1 MDARKPVLPVIAVC
15 CALAGWFAWSAMP
28 ALAVAPE
35 TPEVSVE
42 ALVPPTTAVVHGVL
56 NPGVEGAP
64 GAFELGTYEFLYKQG
79 KTGCEGESKAPA
91 SPGIS
96 LGGGKEAVTE
106 TLQGLS
112 PDTEYTVCLLIRNG
126 IKGEQ
131 AVSAPATFTTSSS
144 LEAPVTKEPASTA
157 TATTVTFEGE
167 LNPGGVTGALSY
179 QLDYNTNGTCKVVKA
194 SPEEPPFQQS
204 TTPVE
209 VSEAK
214 QLSVHGVEATELEP
228 NETYTFCLVAT
239 NVFGEQAQGNEVS
252 LQTEHQAPTIT
263 GVSVANATSTGAMV
277 SAEIYPHGEVTT
289 YRVEYGPT
297 NTYGSS
303 TPEAS
308 ISEQHGPANIQAQL
322 TGLTPSNEYHYRIV
336 TTNSTGSDQSPD
348 ATFTTSETAIAG
360 SQGLPDNRTYEM
372 VTPPENE
379 NADVYV
385 PESLPTTYTE
395 NVEGIPTRRL
405 FQVSA
410 DGSAVAYEGE
420 PTSGGG
426 NGEDGNGLG
435 NQFLAQRLASGWV
448 TRSIQPAGVHSTY
461 YQGFSSD
468 LSAGIITSGTPAEPK
483 ISLSPEALGEG
494 YSVLYERVTNG
505 DVYQP
510 VFTDDVHPNRSS
522 EAGGFGTDSGVAI
535 RGGAV
540 GRAPVFAGWSS
551 DYSNIL
557 FEANDALLAGNGAL
571 ETELENDVKQEIAQ
585 EFTEGHEQQDTYLYD
600 SVGGKLSLVDVSPE
614 GRVVPGATVGTPP
627 INQAYNND
635 PNLRDAISADG
646 KRVYWSSIET
656 LYGIGGRVVEER
668 PIRIYLR
675 ENPGEPQSPIVN
687 GKCSV
692 LSDAC
697 TVVVS
702 EGEARYWASVEDG
715 RYAFYTEDG
724 ELYRFDVEPEA
735 GSVSREALAGG
746 GAGVV
751 GVLGVSEDGED
762 VYFAAKGALAPGATA
777 QTCETGTGCNLYL
790 LDKSQTRFVARLSG
804 GDGNEVPLG
813 GGGEPVESGDWI
825 GGLAKTRSFVTSDGR
840 SLVFMSSESLS
851 VTGYPDG
858 YPNNGAEEVYVYEA
872 GSNSLFCAS
881 CGSTRKGASGYLP
894 VSWSDTSLPQLIS
907 EDGDR
912 VFFDSSSSLVGQ
924 ATNGKQN
931 VYEWEHEGS
940 GTCTTGSAV
949 HGGCVY
955 LLSGGSSVSASW
967 LVGASE
973 SGNDVF
979 LVTRAQLAP
988 EDQNE
993 AFDLYDVR
1001 VDGAKPVSSPQCT
1014 GTGCQGVP
1022 APPPTFATPSSVT
1035 FEGVG
1040 NFTAPTVTVVKA
1052 KAKSLSRA
1060 QKLTGALKACRKK
1073 PKRKRAICEAKARKQ
1088 YGSSKN
1094 AHKSSGIAAKGRK

>member
-1 MDARKPVLPVIAVC
+1 MSIAARKPVLPVIAVC
-15 CALAGWFAWSAMP
+15 CVLVGWLVWSAVP
-28 ALAVAPE
+28 AFAVAPE

-56 NPGVEGAP
+56 NPGVEGGP
-64 GAFELGTYEFLYKQG
+64 GTYELGTYEFLYKQG
-79 KTGCEGESKAPA
+79 KTGCVGEDKAPA

-96 LGGGKEAVTE
+96 LGGGKEAVSE

-112 PDTEYTVCLLIRNG
+112 PDTEYSVCLLVRDG

-131 AVSAPATFTTSSS
+131 AVSTPATFTTSP
-144 LEAPVTKEPASTA
+144 LPEAPVTRGPVGAV
-157 TATTVTFEGE
+157 TATTAAFEGE
-167 LNPGGVTGALSY
+167 LNPGGATGPLSY
-179 QLDYNTNGTCKVVKA
+179 QLDYNTNGTCTDGK
-194 SPEEPPFQQS
+194 S

-209 VSEAK
+209 VAEAK
-214 QLSVHGVEATELEP
+214 QFQVPPVEATELEP
-228 NETYTFCLVAT
+228 NDSYMFCLVAT
-239 NVFGEQAQGNEVS
+239 NAFGEQAQGNEVS
-252 LQTEHQAPTIT
+252 VLTGRQAPTIA
-263 GVSVANATSTGAMV
+263 GASVANVTST
-277 SAEIYPHGEVTT
+277 SATVNAEVYPHGEVTT

-308 ISEQHGPANIQAQL
+308 ISAQYGQAGIEAQL
-322 TGLTPSNEYHYRIV
+322 TGLVPNSEYHYRV
-336 TTNSTGSDQSPD
+336 VATNDSGSEWSLG
-348 ATFTTSETAIAG
+348 ATFMTREPVAAG

-379 NADVYV
+379 NADVYI
-385 PESLPTTYTE
+385 PEALPTTYSE
-395 NVEGIPTRRL
+395 NVEGIPTTRL

-410 DGSAVAYEGE
+410 DGSSVAYEGD

-426 NGEDGNGLG
+426 NGEEGNGLG
-435 NQFLAQRLASGWV
+435 NQFLAKRLASGWV
-448 TRSIQPAGVHSTY
+448 TNSIQPAGTHNTY

-468 LSAGIITSGTPAEPK
+468 LSAGIITSGTPAEPE

-494 YSVLYERVTNG
+494 YSVLYERTMSG
-505 DVYQP
+505 DVYRP
-510 VFTDDVHPNRSS
+510 FFTSDVHPNRSAS
-522 EAGGFGTDSGVAI
+522 EVVSGPFGTNSGVAVLGSE
-535 RGGAV
+535 RRV
-540 GRAPVFAGWSS
+540 PDFAGWSS
-551 DYSNIL
+551 DYSNVL
-557 FEANDALLAGNGAL
+557 FEANDALLTGNGAL
-571 ETELENDVKQEIAQ
+571 ETELENDVKQEIV
-585 EFTEGHEQQDTYLYD
+585 EGREHNENYLYD
-600 SVGGKLSLVDVSPE
+600 SVDSKLNLVDVSPE
-614 GRVVPGATVGTPP
+614 GRVVPGATFGAPP
-627 INQAYNND
+627 INEVYGND
-635 PNLRDAISADG
+635 PNFRGAISADG

-656 LYGIGGRVVEER
+656 TYNEVHHPAER

-675 ENPGEPQSPIVN
+675 DNPGEPQSPIID

-692 LSDAC
+692 LGDAC

-702 EGEARYWASVEDG
+702 DGEARYWASAVDG
-715 RYAFYTEDG
+715 RYAFYTEGG
-724 ELYRFDVEPEA
+724 ELYRFDAEPEA
-735 GSVSREALAGG
+735 DRVSREVLTGDG
-746 GAGVV
+746 DGAGVV
-751 GVLGVSEDGED
+751 GVLGVSEDGD
-762 VYFAAKGALAPGATA
+762 HVYFAAKGALAPGATA
-777 QTCETGTGCNLYL
+777 QTCESGTGCNLYL
-790 LDKSQTRFVARLSG
+790 LDKGQTRFVAKLSG
-804 GDGNEVPLG
+804 GDGNEIPLG
-813 GGGEPVESGDWI
+813 GKGYPVESGDWI
-825 GGLAKTRSFVTSDGR
+825 GGLAKTRSFVTSDGE

-881 CGSTRKGASGYLP
+881 CGSTREGASGYLP
-894 VSWSDTSLPQLIS
+894 VGWSDTRLPQLIS

-912 VFFDSSSSLVGQ
+912 VFFDSSSSLAPQ

-940 GTCTTGSAV
+940 GTCRTGSAV
-949 HGGCVY
+949 NGGCVY

-967 LVGASE
+967 LIGASE

-993 AFDLYDVR
+993 TFDLYDVR
-1001 VDGAKPVSSPQCT
+1001 VDGAKPVSPPQCT

-1040 NFTAPTVTVVKA
+1040 NFAAPTITVVKA

-1060 QKLTGALKACRKK
+1060 QKLAGALKECRRK
-1073 PKRKRAICEAKARKQ
+1073 PKRKRAACEAKARKR

-1094 AHKSSGIAAKGRK
+1094 AHKGSGTAVKGRK

>member
-1 MDARKPVLPVIAVC
+1 MSIGARKPVLPVMVVC
-15 CALAGWFAWSAMP
+15 CVLVGWLVWSAVP

-42 ALVPPTTAVVHGVL
+42 ALVPSTTAVVNGVL

-64 GAFELGTYEFLYKQG
+64 GTYELGTYEFLYKQG
-79 KTGCEGESKAPA
+79 KAGCVGEGKAPA

-96 LGGGKEAVTE
+96 LGAGKEAVSE

-112 PDTEYTVCLLIRNG
+112 PDTEYSVCLLVRNG

-131 AVSAPATFTTSSS
+131 ALSTPATFTTSSS
-144 LEAPVTKEPASTA
+144 LEAPVLREPASVV
-157 TATTVTFEGE
+157 TATTATFEGE
-167 LNPGGVTGALSY
+167 LNPGGATGRLSY
-179 QLDYNTNGTCKVVKA
+179 QLDYNTNGTCTRGKN
-194 SPEEPPFQQS
+194 

-209 VSEAK
+209 VAEAMRF
-214 QLSVHGVEATELEP
+214 QVSPVEAAELEP
-228 NETYTFCLVAT
+228 NEDYTFCLVVT
-239 NVFGEQAQGNEVS
+239 NLFGEQAQGNEVS
-252 LQTEHQAPTIT
+252 VLTGHQAPAIASA
-263 GVSVANATSTGAMV
+263 SVANVTSTGAKV

-297 NTYGSS
+297 STYGSS
-303 TPEAS
+303 TPEVSVSA
-308 ISEQHGPANIQAQL
+308 QHGPAGIQAQL
-322 TGLTPSNEYHYRIV
+322 TGLVPNSDYHYRV
-336 TTNSTGSDQSPD
+336 VATNSTGSEWSLD
-348 ATFTTSETAIAG
+348 ATFTTREPVAAG
-360 SQGLPDNRTYEM
+360 SQGLPDNRAYEM

-379 NADVYV
+379 NAGVYV
-385 PESLPTTYTE
+385 PEALPTTYTE
-395 NVEGIPTRRL
+395 NVEGIPTRHL

-420 PTSGGG
+420 ATSGGG
-426 NGEDGNGLG
+426 NGEDGNGRG
-435 NQFLAQRLASGWV
+435 NQFLARRLASGWV
-448 TRSIQPAGVHSTY
+448 TNSIQPAGVFSTY
-461 YQGFSSD
+461 YQGFSND
-468 LSAGIITSGTPAEPK
+468 LSAGIITSGTPVEPE

-494 YSVLYERVTNG
+494 YSVLYERAMSG
-505 DVYQP
+505 DVYRP
-510 VFTDDVHPNRSS
+510 LFTNDVHPNRSTGQ
-522 EAGGFGTDSGVAI
+522 GGFGINSGVAVL
-535 RGGAV
+535 GLESEV
-540 GRAPVFAGWSS
+540 PVFAGWSS
-551 DYSNIL
+551 DYSNVL
-557 FEANDALLAGNGAL
+557 FEANDALLTGDGAF
-571 ETELENDVKQEIAQ
+571 ETELENDVKQEIAEGQ
-585 EFTEGHEQQDTYLYD
+585 EHNENYLYD
-600 SVGGKLSLVDVSPE
+600 SVDSKLNLVDVSPE
-614 GRVVPGATVGTPP
+614 GRVVPGATFGAPPLNEPVGD
-627 INQAYNND
+627 D
-635 PNLRDAISADG
+635 PNFRGAISADG

-656 LYGIGGRVVEER
+656 TYNEVHFPTER

-675 ENPGEPQSPIVN
+675 ENPGKPQSPIVN

-702 EGEARYWASVEDG
+702 DGEARYWASAVDG
-715 RYAFYTEDG
+715 RYAFYTEGG
-724 ELYRFDVEPEA
+724 ELYRFDAEPEA
-735 GSVSREALAGG
+735 GGVSREVLAGG

-751 GVLGVSEDGED
+751 GVLGVSEDGEH
-762 VYFAAKGALAPGATA
+762 VYFAAKGALAPGATV

-790 LDKSQTRFVARLSG
+790 LDKGQTRFIARLLG

-813 GGGEPVESGDWI
+813 GGGYPVESGDWI
-825 GGLAKTRSFVTSDGR
+825 GGLAKTRSFVTNSGE

-881 CGSTRKGASGYLP
+881 CGSTREGASGYLP
-894 VSWSDTSLPQLIS
+894 VSWSDTRLPQLIS

-912 VFFDSSSSLVGQ
+912 MFFDSSSPLVGQ

-931 VYEWEHEGS
+931 VYEWEREGS
-940 GTCTTGSAV
+940 GTCTTVSAV
-949 HGGCVY
+949 NGGCVY

-967 LVGASE
+967 LVGSSE

-1001 VDGAKPVSSPQCT
+1001 VDGAKPVSPPQCT

-1040 NFTAPTVTVVKA
+1040 NFTAPTITTVKA
-1052 KAKSLSRA
+1052 KSKSLSRA
-1060 QKLTGALKACRKK
+1060 QKLTGALKACHKK
-1073 PKRKRAICEAKARKQ
+1073 PKRKRAACEAKARKQ

-1094 AHKSSGIAAKGRK
+1094 VHKGSGTAVKGRK

>member
-1 MDARKPVLPVIAVC
+1 MSIAARKPVLPVIAVC
-15 CALAGWFAWSAMP
+15 CVLVGWFVWSAVP

-64 GAFELGTYEFLYKQG
+64 GTYELGTYEFLYKQG
-79 KTGCEGESKAPA
+79 KAGCEGEAKAPA

-96 LGGGKEAVTE
+96 LGAGKEAVTE

-112 PDTEYTVCLLIRNG
+112 PDTEYTVCLLIRDG
-126 IKGEQ
+126 IKGEH
-131 AVSAPATFTTSSS
+131 AVSTPATFRTVPVV
-144 LEAPVTKEPASTA
+144 EAPVTTEPASAVTA
-157 TATTVTFEGE
+157 TSARFEGE
-167 LNPGGVTGALSY
+167 LSPGGTAGPLSY
-179 QLDYNTNGTCKVVKA
+179 QLDYNTNGMCTGGK
-194 SPEEPPFQQS
+194 S
-204 TTPVE
+204 TIPVE
-209 VSEAK
+209 VAEASK
-214 QLSVHGVEATELEP
+214 LLVHGVEATELEP
-228 NETYTFCLVAT
+228 NETYTFCLVVT
-239 NVFGEQAQGNEVS
+239 NMFGEQAQGNEVTV
-252 LQTEHQAPTIT
+252 LTEHQAPAIA
-263 GVSVANATSTGAMV
+263 GASVANVTSTSATV
-277 SAEIYPHGEVTT
+277 NAEIYPHGEVTT

-297 NTYGSS
+297 STYGSS

-308 ISEQHGPANIQAQL
+308 ISAQYGPAGIEAQL
-322 TGLTPSNEYHYRIV
+322 TGLIPNSEYHYRV
-336 TTNSTGSDQSPD
+336 VATNDSGSEWSLD
-348 ATFTTSETAIAG
+348 ATFTTREPVAAG

-379 NADVYV
+379 NADVYI
-385 PESLPTTYTE
+385 PEALPRTYSE
-395 NVEGIPTRRL
+395 NVEGIPTTRL

-426 NGEDGNGLG
+426 NGEEGNDLG
-435 NQFLAQRLASGWV
+435 NQFLAKRLASGWV
-448 TRSIQPAGVHSTY
+448 TNSIQPAGVHVTY

-468 LSAGIITSGTPAEPK
+468 LSAGIITSGTPAEPE

-494 YSVLYERVTNG
+494 YSVLYERAMSG
-505 DVYQP
+505 DVYRP
-510 VFTDDVHPNRSS
+510 LFTNDVHPNRPTGQGGF
-522 EAGGFGTDSGVAI
+522 GGFGTDTGVAVLGSS
-535 RGGAV
+535 RKV
-540 GRAPVFAGWSS
+540 PVFAGWSS
-551 DYSNIL
+551 DYSSGL

-571 ETELENDVKQEIAQ
+571 ETELENDVKQEIA
-585 EFTEGHEQQDTYLYD
+585 EGKEHNENYLYD
-600 SVGGKLSLVDVSPE
+600 SVDSKLNLVDVSPE
-614 GRVVPGATVGTPP
+614 GRVVPGATVGGPP
-627 INQAYNND
+627 LNKPESND
-635 PNLRDAISADG
+635 PNFRGAISADG
-646 KRVYWSSIET
+646 KRVYWSSIEN
-656 LYGIGGRVVEER
+656 IRGGEFRYLERER
-668 PIRIYLR
+668 PTGLYLR
-675 ENPGEPQSPIVN
+675 ENSGEPQSPIVN

-702 EGEARYWASVEDG
+702 EGEAQYWASVEDG
-715 RYAFYTEDG
+715 RYAFYTEGG
-724 ELYRFDVEPEA
+724 ELYRFDAEPEA
-735 GSVSREALAGG
+735 DQVSREVLTGG
-746 GAGVV
+746 HGAGVV
-751 GVLGVSEDGED
+751 GVLGVSKDGEH

-777 QTCETGTGCNLYL
+777 QTCEADAGCNLYL
-790 LDKSQTRFVARLSG
+790 LDKGQARFVARLSG

-813 GGGEPVESGDWI
+813 GKGDPVESGDWI
-825 GGLAKTRSFVTSDGR
+825 GGLAKTRSFVTSDGE

-858 YPNNGAEEVYVYEA
+858 YPNDGAEEVYVYEA

-881 CGSTRKGASGYLP
+881 CGSTREGASGYLP

-940 GTCTTGSAV
+940 GTCTTVSAV
-949 HGGCVY
+949 NGGCVY

-967 LVGASE
+967 LVGSSE

-1001 VDGAKPVSSPQCT
+1001 VDGAKPVSPPQCT

-1040 NFTAPTVTVVKA
+1040 NFTAPTITVVKA

-1073 PKRKRAICEAKARKQ
+1073 HKRKRAACEAKARKQ

-1094 AHKSSGIAAKGRK
+1094 AHKSMGTAVKGRK